1 MVLFSKRDIE
11 QDPTLDPISGHS
23 AIRKRIPA
31 MTAAG
36 GLLMIMTGL
45 AIMMFGLFLFYAWLP
60 LLYALVGFDIG
71 LLLGR
76 MLTGDVG
83 AFAIGLGLAGAVIL
97 GSAAYVLEPYRR
109 ILLGVSAG
117 ILVGLSLATA
127 FNLDTVI
134 GAVLARL
141 LVLACGVLGGILV
154 PMFFNPFVIGASAFS
169 GAALAVAGAHHLLP
183 DFGIFDVRAGGP
195 WPAAL
200 VVALALF
207 GVIWQSK
214 NIATWVRKMPF

>member
-1 MVLFSKRDIE
+1 
-11 QDPTLDPISGHS
+11 
-23 AIRKRIPA
+23 
-31 MTAAG
+31 MTTAG
-36 GLLMIMTGL
+36 SLLMILTGV
-45 AIMMFGLFLFYAWLP
+45 AIMTFGLFLFYAWLP

-83 AFAIGLGLAGAVIL
+83 TLAVVLGIAGAVIL

-117 ILVGLSLATA
+117 VLVGLSLAAA

-134 GAVLARL
+134 GAVMARL

-154 PMFFNPFVIGASAFS
+154 PTFFNAFVIGASAFS
-169 GAALAVAGAHHLLP
+169 GAVLAVAGVHHLFP
-183 DFGIFDVRAGGP
+183 DFAMFDVRAGGP
-195 WPAAL
+195 LPAAL
-200 VVALALF
+200 VVVLALL

-214 NIATWVRKMPF
+214 NIATWVRKLPV